1 MRARGLQNMKTLE
14 RRYSKTDRIIA
25 KAYFSSAVYL
35 RNLLVA
41 VILGGIIGVLWGFN
55 AQIEKLV
62 FKHESVIW
70 FTDDI
75 MKWVLVGAA
84 GFVLVGLILRAI
96 SIYAKELIVTE
107 DKLAVRKGFL
117 SVVNDTIPLSKIVNI
132 ETKQRLL
139 QRLFNFGTITV
150 YSDGLL
156 PITVSGVKAVD
167 RLSRRIL
174 KQVDAAKR
182 EAEGRRM
189 QLQLAQFVP
198 KHK

>member
-1 MRARGLQNMKTLE
+1 MKTLE

-25 KAYFSSAVYL
+25 KAHFSSAVYL
-35 RNLLVA
+35 RNLIVA
-41 VILGGIIGVLWGFN
+41 IILGGIVGALWGF
-55 AQIEKLV
+55 AEPIERVV
-62 FKHESVIW
+62 FKHESVIF
-70 FTDDI
+70 FTDEI
-75 MKWVLVGAA
+75 MKWVLVGVAA
-84 GFVLVGLILRAI
+84 FVLVGLIFRAI

-107 DKLAVRKGFL
+107 DKLAVRKGFF

-139 QRLFNFGTITV
+139 QRLFNFGTITI

-174 KQVDAAKR
+174 KQVETAKR

-189 QLQLAQFVP
+189 QLQLAQYLP

>member
-1 MRARGLQNMKTLE
+1 MKTLE

-96 SIYAKELIVTE
+96 FIYAKELIVTE

>member
-1 MRARGLQNMKTLE
+1 MKTLE

>member
-1 MRARGLQNMKTLE
+1 MKTLE

-107 DKLAVRKGFL
+107 DKLAVRKGVL

>member
-1 MRARGLQNMKTLE
+1 MKTLE
-14 RRYSKTDRIIA
+14 RRFSKTDRIIA
-25 KAYFSSAVYL
+25 KAHFSSAVYL

-41 VILGGIIGVLWGFN
+41 LILGGIIGVLWGFN
-55 AQIEKLV
+55 EQIERVV
-62 FKHESVIW
+62 FKHDHVMY

-84 GFVLVGLILRAI
+84 AFVLLGLIVRAI
-96 SIYAKELIVTE
+96 SIYSKEFIVTE

-117 SVVNDTIPLSKIVNI
+117 SVVNDTIPLSKIINI
-132 ETKQRLL
+132 ETKQRLF
-139 QRLFNFGTITV
+139 QRLLNFGTITV

-156 PITVSGVKAVD
+156 PISVSGVKAVD

-189 QLQLAQFVP
+189 QLQLAQHVP

>member
-96 SIYAKELIVTE
+96 FIYAKELIVTE